1 VSTPPG
7 DLVLAGVRKRF
18 SRGGRWVLDGIDLT
32 AGPGQLTL
40 ITGGNGSGKS
50 TLLRIMAG
58 ASRAGRGD
66 VQRPPGAAA
75 YVPERL
81 PGRLRLTPRQ
91 YLAHMGRIRGLGPAQ
106 VAARSDELLTRLA
119 LAPGPDVPIG
129 TLSRG
134 NAQKAALAQALLAP
148 VRLLVLDEPY
158 GGLDDRALAAAV
170 VLVDEA
176 AAGGAVV
183 VLAAPGPEVA
193 AAHRPRTWF
202 QLSGGRLLARAAA
215 PAPESRVMCV
225 TLTAAVPQLSASDLA
240 ALPGVLSV
248 RPDASGRGLEVRTSA
263 ADAFLRCA
271 LGAGWS
277 LERAQPEAA
286 PGEAGERG

>member
-1 VSTPPG
+1 VTAPPA
-7 DLVLAGVRKRF
+7 LVLAGVRKRF

-32 AGPGQLTL
+32 ASPGQLTV

-58 ASRAGRGD
+58 ASRAGQGT

-81 PGRLRLTPRQ
+81 PGRLRLTTRQ
-91 YLAHMGRIRGLGPAQ
+91 YLAHMGAIRGLGPAQ
-106 VAARSDELLTRLA
+106 VAGRAGELLHRLA

-148 VRLLVLDEPY
+148 VGLLVLDEPF
-158 GGLDDRALAAAV
+158 GGLDDQALAAAV
-170 VLVDEA
+170 TLVDEA
-176 AAGGAVV
+176 AAGGTVV
-183 VLAAPGPEVA
+183 VLAAPELA
-193 AAHRPRTWF
+193 SAAHRPGTWF
-202 QLSGGRLLARAAA
+202 ELSGGRLQPPAAA
-215 PAPESRVMCV
+215 PAPESRVMYV
-225 TLTAAVPQLSASDLA
+225 ILSAASPQLCADALA

-248 RPDASGRGLEVRTSA
+248 RADTVGRRLEVRTTA
-263 ADAFLRCA
+263 ADALLRRA
-271 LGAGWS
+271 LAAGWS
-277 LERAQPEAA
+277 LERAQPEA
-286 PGEAGERG
+286 GT

>member
-1 VSTPPG
+1 MTPAR

-32 AGPGQLTL
+32 AGPGQLTV

-50 TLLRIMAG
+50 TLLRVMAG
-58 ASRAGRGD
+58 ASRAGQGH
-66 VQRPPGAAA
+66 VQRPAGAAA

-91 YLAHMGRIRGLGPAQ
+91 YLAHMGRIRGLSPSQIAGRAE
-106 VAARSDELLTRLA
+106 ELLHRLA

-134 NAQKAALAQALLAP
+134 NAQKTALAQALLAP

-158 GGLDDRALAAAV
+158 GGLDDEALAAAV
-170 VLVDEA
+170 ALVDEA

-183 VLAAPGPEVA
+183 VLAAPELDA
-193 AAHRPRTWF
+193 AAHRPGTWF
-202 QLSGGRLLARAAA
+202 QLTGGRLQAREAA
-215 PAPESRVMCV
+215 PAPGSPVMSV
-225 TLTAAVPQLSASDLA
+225 TLTAAALTLSAAAPQLSAGELT
-240 ALPGVLSV
+240 ALPGVLSA
-248 RPDASGRGLEVRTSA
+248 RADAAGRRLEVRTTA
-263 ADAFLRCA
+263 ADALLRCA

-277 LERAQPEAA
+277 LERAQPE
-286 PGEAGERG
+286 ERA

>member
-1 VSTPPG
+1 VTAPG

-18 SRGGRWVLDGIDLT
+18 SRGGRWVLDGVDLT
-32 AGPGQLTL
+32 AGPGQLTV

-58 ASRAGRGD
+58 ASRAGQGH

-75 YVPERL
+75 YVPEQL

-106 VAARSDELLTRLA
+106 VTTRADELLTRLA
-119 LAPGPDVPIG
+119 LAPGPDAPIG

-134 NAQKAALAQALLAP
+134 NAQKVALAQALLAP

-158 GGLDDRALAAAV
+158 GGLDDQALAAAAA
-170 VLVDEA
+170 LVDEA

-183 VLAAPGPEVA
+183 VLAAPELDALELGTG
-193 AAHRPRTWF
+193 AHRPGTWF
-202 QLSGGRLLARAAA
+202 QLSGGRLQAREAA
-215 PAPESRVMCV
+215 PAPESRVMYV
-225 TLTAAVPQLSASDLA
+225 ILSAAVPQLPADALQ
-240 ALPGVLSV
+240 ALPGVLSL
-248 RPDASGRGLEVRTSA
+248 RADAAGRRLEVRTTD
-263 ADAFLRCA
+263 ADALLRHA
-271 LGAGWS
+271 LGTGWS
-277 LERAQPEAA
+277 LERAYPEARA
-286 PGEAGERG
+286 